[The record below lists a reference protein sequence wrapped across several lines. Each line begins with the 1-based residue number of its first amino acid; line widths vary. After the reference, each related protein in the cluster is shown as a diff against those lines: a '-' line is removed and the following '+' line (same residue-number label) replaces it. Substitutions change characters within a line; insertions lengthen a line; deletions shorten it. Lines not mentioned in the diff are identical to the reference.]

1 MDDWTRMARAA
12 QTQRRTRIQI
22 EKEDRILAAALE
34 VFASSGFAGST
45 LDEIAAGAGMSK
57 PNLIYYFASKEDI
70 YRAVL
75 GRTLE
80 TWLEPLAALDPAGE
94 PLQEIRAYIR
104 RKLEM
109 AKERPRESRLFAGEI
124 LAGAP
129 LIKDVLAGA
138 LKDLVDD
145 KVAVIRQWIAEGK
158 LARHDPYH
166 LIFAIWA
173 TTQHYAD
180 FDVQV
185 RAVLGREIG
194 PMGTFIGAERFME
207 DVVLRGLRP

>member
-1 MDDWTRMARAA
+1 MARAA
-12 QTQRRTRIQI
+12 ETRRRTRSQE
-22 EKEDRILAAALE
+22 EKESRILASALD
-34 VFASSGFAGST
+34 VFARSGFAGAT

-80 TWLEPLAALDPAGE
+80 TWLEPLIALNSAGE
-94 PLQEIRAYIR
+94 PLAEIRAYIH

-109 AKERPRESRLFAGEI
+109 SRQRPQESRLFAGEI

-129 LIKDVLAGA
+129 LIRDA
-138 LKDLVDD
+138 LEGDLKELVDR
-145 KVAVIRQWIAEGK
+145 KVAVIRQWIATGK
-158 LARHDPYH
+158 LAPHDPYH

-185 RAVLGREIG
+185 GAVLGGETDEATRYA
-194 PMGTFIGAERFME
+194 GAEQFME
-207 DVVLRGLRP
+207 EVILRGLQPDR

>member
-1 MDDWTRMARAA
+1 MARAA
-12 QTQRRTRIQI
+12 ETRRRTRSQI
-22 EKEDRILAAALE
+22 EKESRILAAALE
-34 VFASSGFAGST
+34 VFAQSGFAGAT

-57 PNLIYYFASKEDI
+57 PNLIYYFSSKEEI

-80 TWLEPLAALDPAGE
+80 TWLEPLIALDPAGE
-94 PLQEIRAYIR
+94 PLAEIRGYVH

-109 AKERPRESRLFAGEI
+109 SRDRPQESRLFAGEI

-129 LIKDVLAGA
+129 LIHDVLSGE
-138 LKDLVDD
+138 LKDLVDE
-145 KVAVIRQWIAEGK
+145 KVAVIRGWIAAGR
-158 LARHDPYH
+158 LTAHDPYH
-166 LIFAIWA
+166 LIFTIWA

-185 RAVLGREIG
+185 RAVLGQTVDEERWFEDALAFIDAILIG
-194 PMGTFIGAERFME
+194 
-207 DVVLRGLRP
+207 GLTPRPG

>member
-1 MDDWTRMARAA
+1 MARAA
-12 QTQRRTRIQI
+12 ETRRRTRIQV
-22 EKEDRILAAALE
+22 EKESQILAAALNA
-34 VFASSGFAGST
+34 FAQNGFAGTT
-45 LDEIAAGAGMSK
+45 LDGIAAGAGMSK
-57 PNLIYYFASKEDI
+57 PNLIYYFDSKEEV

-80 TWLEPLAALDPAGE
+80 TWLEPLIALDPAGE
-94 PLQEIRAYIR
+94 PLNEIRGYIR

-109 AKERPRESRLFAGEI
+109 SRDRPQESRLFAGEI

-129 LIKDVLAGA
+129 LIRDVLEGE
-138 LKDLVDD
+138 LKDLVDE
-145 KVAVIRQWIAEGK
+145 KVAVIRQWVADGK
-158 LARHDPYH
+158 LAPHDPYH

-185 RAVLGREIG
+185 RAVLGGSVSEDDRYKEATAFFDTVIIG
-194 PMGTFIGAERFME
+194 
-207 DVVLRGLRP
+207 GLTPR

>member
-1 MDDWTRMARAA
+1 MARAA
-12 QTQRRTRIQI
+12 ETRRRTRSQE
-22 EKEDRILAAALE
+22 EKENRILASALD
-34 VFASSGFAGST
+34 VFARNGFAGAT

-80 TWLEPLAALDPAGE
+80 TWLEPLIALDPAGE
-94 PLQEIRAYIR
+94 PLAEIRAYIH

-109 AKERPRESRLFAGEI
+109 SRDRPQESRLFAGEI

-129 LIKDVLAGA
+129 LIRDALEGD
-138 LKDLVDD
+138 LKDLVDQ
-145 KVAVIRQWIAEGK
+145 KVAVIRQWIAGGR
-158 LARHDPYH
+158 LAPHDPYH
-166 LIFAIWA
+166 LIFALWA

-180 FDVQV
+180 FDTQV
-185 RAVLGREIG
+185 RAVLGGETDEATRYA
-194 PMGTFIGAERFME
+194 GAEQFME
-207 DVVLRGLRP
+207 DVILRGLRPDQ

>member
-1 MDDWTRMARAA
+1 MARAA
-12 QTQRRTRIQI
+12 ETRRRTRSQE
-22 EKEDRILAAALE
+22 EKENRILASALE
-34 VFASSGFAGST
+34 VFAQHGFAGAT

-57 PNLIYYFASKEDI
+57 PNLIYYFASKEEI

-80 TWLEPLAALDPAGE
+80 TWLEPLMALDPAGE
-94 PLQEIRAYIR
+94 PLAEIRAYIH
-104 RKLEM
+104 RKLEISRD
-109 AKERPRESRLFAGEI
+109 RPQESHLFAGEI

-129 LIKDVLAGA
+129 LIRDVLEGE
-138 LKDLVDD
+138 LKNLVDE
-145 KVAVIRQWIAEGK
+145 KVAVIRQWIADGN
-158 LARHDPYH
+158 LAPHDPYH

-185 RAVLGREIG
+185 QAVLGSDTDESARYA
-194 PMGTFIGAERFME
+194 GAERFME
-207 DVVLRGLRP
+207 EIILRGLRPG